1 MTTQTDKQLQVKE
14 KQEVTVPAEQTK
26 TGLIFS
32 PNVDIYETDQAL
44 TLLADLPGVK
54 KEDLKIDLRDN
65 TLTLIGDVETAGGSD
80 EQDLL
85 IEYEQGRY
93 YRQFALSEVID
104 QNRIEANLKDGV
116 LKLTLPKVEKATPR
130 TIAVAS

>member
-65 TLTLIGDVETAGGSD
+65 TLTLIGDVETADGSD